1 MPAARP
7 LRRNPFLDRAAVE
20 WALGRSLPMASVENG
35 FPGNVTAGVHISGPE
50 SAVLQQLRQVG
61 CRIVAGREMRD
72 VGMYRRG
79 PDTWIVVAS
88 IYPLPPG
95 MTASTGTWKPG
106 APLPAPGPVQS
117 WNSPP
122 RGWRSPG
129 PPGSPLPPGSPAPGG
144 IHPPPEESARV
155 MPAPSD
161 DSAHVV
167 PAPPATA
174 RAVPPSGES
183 ARAMPSPS
191 AKAQALPSTDPSGRV
206 AAVPPTRAN
215 PAAASGSSWDTPAP
229 APRAGGKPTP
239 AASANLANRALELV
253 NQVRARG
260 THCGDEL
267 FGPAPALTLSGTLD
281 DVALGHANDM
291 AQKNYFEHVD
301 PAGHSPADRVRATG
315 YQEKLVGENIAYG
328 PKTVDEVVQGWL
340 DSPGHCENI
349 MDPRFAEMGLA
360 LAPGRVKHGLYWVQL
375 FAEPRAQKLAAAR

>member
-7 LRRNPFLDRAAVE
+7 LRRNPFLDRTAVE
-20 WALGRSLPMASVENG
+20 WALGRSLPMASTHNG

-50 SAVLQQLRQVG
+50 SVILQQLRQVG
-61 CRIVAGREMRD
+61 CRIVVGREMRD
-72 VGMYRRG
+72 VGLYRRG

-106 APLPAPGPVQS
+106 VPPPAQTLAPS

-129 PPGSPLPPGSPAPGG
+129 APV
-144 IHPPPEESARV
+144 PTAPEESARV
-155 MPAPSD
+155 MPPPSD
-161 DSAHVV
+161 DSARAV
-167 PAPPATA
+167 PAPPAVA
-174 RAVPPSGES
+174 HAVPPATGRAGKPTDDS
-183 ARAMPSPS
+183 ARALAAPSSTAHAVPPAR
-191 AKAQALPSTDPSGRV
+191 AKA
-206 AAVPPTRAN
+206 AAVPDDRWDSSTPTVTAA
-215 PAAASGSSWDTPAP
+215 PARLAGKSPTLAASS
-229 APRAGGKPTP
+229 
-239 AASANLANRALELV
+239 NLAKRALELV

-267 FGPAPALTLSGTLD
+267 FGPAPALTLSGTLG

>member
-7 LRRNPFLDRAAVE
+7 LRRNPFLDRTAVE
-20 WALGRSLPMASVENG
+20 WALGRSLPMASTENG

-50 SAVLQQLRQVG
+50 SVVLQQLRQVG

-72 VGMYRRG
+72 VGIYRRG
-79 PDTWIVVAS
+79 FDTWIVVAS
-88 IYPLPPG
+88 VYPLPPG
-95 MTASTGTWKPG
+95 MTASTGTWRLG
-106 APLPAPGPVQS
+106 VPAPAQGPVPS

-129 PPGSPLPPGSPAPGG
+129 SSLPSSPGTVDVAPN
-144 IHPPPEESARV
+144 ESARV

-161 DSAHVV
+161 DSARVV
-167 PAPPATA
+167 PAPSATA
-174 RAVPPSGES
+174 P
-183 ARAMPSPS
+183 AMPAATPH
-191 AKAQALPSTDPSGRV
+191 AKAAAPGHSWQSPAPVV
-206 AAVPPTRAN
+206 AAT
-215 PAAASGSSWDTPAP
+215 SSS
-229 APRAGGKPTP
+229 RAGKSPTLTP
-239 AASANLANRALELV
+239 SSNLANRALVLV

-267 FGPAPALTLSGTLD
+267 FGPAPALRLSGTLD

-349 MDPRFAEMGLA
+349 MDPRFVEMGLA

-375 FAEPRAQKLAAAR
+375 FAEPRTQKLTAAR

>member
-1 MPAARP
+1 MIRSTWNRFWRLGALCAAIGAAAPTWAVGPLAAVEVLRDGGCGGTMPAARP

-72 VGMYRRG
+72 VGLYRRG

-129 PPGSPLPPGSPAPGG
+129 PPLPPASGG
-144 IHPPPEESARV
+144 MHPPPDESARV

-161 DSAHVV
+161 DSARAV
-167 PAPPATA
+167 PAPPAVA
-174 RAVPPSGES
+174 RAVPPSG
-183 ARAMPSPS
+183 
-191 AKAQALPSTDPSGRV
+191 
-206 AAVPPTRAN
+206 VPAI
-215 PAAASGSSWDTPAP
+215 AAAPAR
-229 APRAGGKPTP
+229 RAGEKPTL
-239 AASANLANRALELV
+239 AASSNLANRALELV

>member
-7 LRRNPFLDRAAVE
+7 LRRNPFLDRTAVE
-20 WALGRSLPMASVENG
+20 WALGRSLPMASMHNG
-35 FPGNVTAGVHISGPE
+35 FPGNVTAGVHLSGPE
-50 SAVLQQLRQVG
+50 SVVLQQLRQVG
-61 CRIVAGREMRD
+61 CRIVVGREMRD

-95 MTASTGTWKPG
+95 MTASTGTWRPG
-106 APLPAPGPVQS
+106 APPPAQAPAPS

-122 RGWRSPG
+122 RGWRSPAA
-129 PPGSPLPPGSPAPGG
+129 PAPTA
-144 IHPPPEESARV
+144 PEESARV

-161 DSAHVV
+161 DSARAV
-167 PAPPATA
+167 PAPPAVA
-174 RAVPPSGES
+174 HAVPPATGRAVAPTGEP
-183 ARAMPSPS
+183 ARPTVAPP
-191 AKAQALPSTDPSGRV
+191 V
-206 AAVPPTRAN
+206 AAHVAPAPSV
-215 PAAASGSSWDTPAP
+215 AAASAP
-229 APRAGGKPTP
+229 HAGKSPTL
-239 AASANLANRALELV
+239 AASSNLAKRALELV

-375 FAEPRAQKLAAAR
+375 FAEPRAQKLAAN